1 MKHTRLFF
9 LTVFA
14 LVLAARLC
22 HLDILWAEET
32 LPLAAA
38 AQMAHGKV
46 LYRDVW
52 FDKPPL
58 LAATYLAWGA
68 RDGFPLRLA
77 GALYALLACWMAA
90 TSGRSAG
97 SPPRIAVIGTFARDF

>member
-1 MKHTRLFF
+1 MAFRKSTGLFL
-9 LTVFA
+9 LTLFA

-38 AQMAHGKV
+38 AQVAHGKV
-46 LYRDVW
+46 LYRDIW

-58 LAATYLAWGA
+58 LGWMYLVWGA

-77 GALYALLACWMAA
+77 GALYALLACWMALRF
-90 TSGRSAG
+90 SDVLWWR
-97 SPPRIAVIGTFARDF
+97 R